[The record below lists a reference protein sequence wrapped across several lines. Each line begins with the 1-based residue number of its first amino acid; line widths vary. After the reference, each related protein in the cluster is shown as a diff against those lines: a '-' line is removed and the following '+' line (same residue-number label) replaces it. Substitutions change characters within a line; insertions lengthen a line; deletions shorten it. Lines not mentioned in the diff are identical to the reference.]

1 MGPWAKVQQRQFRR
15 LDEVAEFAE
24 ERRGLR
30 AVDDAMIE
38 RTNGEPHRLI
48 VASGR
53 RTDSCLAQV
62 GALPRLVT
70 CASASRA
77 TVEARRPLPSDQP
90 SEEAAAGGVTF
101 ASWYDNSYHEAAWA
115 AVLEIGTTRRWLETR
130 VVSAAQIP
138 RLNCSTRPD
147 KRVQNDCTAGYYS
160 ANLRHSEEIH

>member
-15 LDEVAEFAE
+15 LDEIAEFAE

-38 RTNGEPHRLI
+38 RTNGELHRLI

-77 TVEARRPLPSDQP
+77 TVEAPWATAVGSP
-90 SEEAAAGGVTF
+90 SEEAAAGGGTF
-101 ASWYDNSYHEAAWA
+101 ASWYDNSFHEAAWA
-115 AVLEIGTTRRWLETR
+115 AVPEIGTTWRWLETR
-130 VVSAAQIP
+130 VVSADADP
-138 RLNCSTRPD
+138 PTELLDAT
-147 KRVQNDCTAGYYS
+147 
-160 ANLRHSEEIH
+160 